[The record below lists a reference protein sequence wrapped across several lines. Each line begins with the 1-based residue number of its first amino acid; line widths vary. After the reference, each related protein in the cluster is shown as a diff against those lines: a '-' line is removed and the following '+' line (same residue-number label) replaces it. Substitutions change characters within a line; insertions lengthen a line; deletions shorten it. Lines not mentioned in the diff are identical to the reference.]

1 MKTLIR
7 SLCLLLCHTL
17 YLYTGAQVTAL
28 NSYPAASAVIFLD
41 FDGHTVEGTSW
52 NWNGAPIA
60 CASSGLNAAQIAHVF
75 NRVAEDYRPFNI
87 NITTDSTKFLS
98 APIDK
103 RMRVIITTTS
113 SWYGNTAGGVAF
125 IESFTSGDDTP
136 CFVFS
141 GLFGYNLKKISE
153 AVSHESGHT
162 LGLYH
167 QSQYDDNCNKIT
179 DYYGGKGTGEIGWAP
194 IMGVGYSRNFT
205 LWGNGPNSLGCTSF
219 QSDLDII
226 TSSYNGFGYREDDHS
241 ETFDAATH
249 TLFTNNQ
256 FDVTGIIG
264 QNTDEDMFRFS
275 MPGRGRFQLN
285 AVPYNVGTGNA
296 GSNLDLQIS
305 LYDGSQNLL
314 NVFNPGF
321 LLNSVADT
329 ILNPGFYY
337 LKVEGQGNLY
347 APAYASLGSYSVQAS
362 IEPGAPLAVHKL
374 ELGGLQN
381 GDLHQFSWSI
391 EADEQLLQQILEVS
405 IDGKDFIELTAPTID
420 SRSYVYRPATAIN
433 NQYRLKVL
441 FEDGK
446 RYYSNTITL
455 RQNES
460 GLRPKL
466 LSNFIGSNTVSV
478 SSPGNYSYTLL
489 DLNGKM
495 ISRGQLING
504 INNIPIDNMITG
516 MYIIRFSGNDQV
528 WTDKLLRR

>member
-1 MKTLIR
+1 MKILIQP
-7 SLCLLLCHTL
+7 LCLLLCQTL
-17 YLYTGAQVTAL
+17 HLYTGAQVPAL
-28 NSYPAASAVIFLD
+28 NSYPPASAAIYLD

-52 NWNGAPIA
+52 NWSGSPIA
-60 CASSGLNAAQIAHVF
+60 CASSGLNAAQITHVF
-75 NRVAEDYRPFNI
+75 NRVAEDFRPFNI
-87 NITTDSTKFLS
+87 NITTDSIKFLA

-113 SWYGNTAGGVAF
+113 SWYGTTAGGVAF

-153 AVSHESGHT
+153 AISHESGHT

-167 QSQYDDNCNKIT
+167 QSQYDANCNKIT
-179 DYYGGKGTGEIGWAP
+179 DYYGGQGTGEIGWAP

-205 LWGNGPNSLGCTSF
+205 LWGNGPNSLGCTNF

-226 TSSYNGFGYREDDHS
+226 TSPHNGFGYREDDHPK
-241 ETFDAATH
+241 TFDTAT
-249 TLFTNNQ
+249 LAIFSNNQ
-256 FDVTGIIG
+256 FDVTGVIG
-264 QNTDEDMFRFS
+264 QNTDEDIFRFS

-296 GSNLDLQIS
+296 GSNLDMQIT
-305 LYDGSQNLL
+305 LYNGSQTLL
-314 NVFNPGF
+314 NIFNPGT

-337 LKVEGQGNLY
+337 LKVEGKGNLY

-362 IEPGAPLAVHKL
+362 IEPGVPLVVHKL

-381 GDLHQFSWSI
+381 GDMHQFNWI
-391 EADEQLLQQILEVS
+391 IDADEPLLQQILEVS

-420 SRSYVYRPATAIN
+420 SRTYVYRPSIITN

-441 FEDGK
+441 FDDDK
-446 RYYSNTITL
+446 RYYSNIITL
-455 RQNES
+455 RQNEA
-460 GLRPKL
+460 GHRPKL
-466 LSNFIGSNTVSV
+466 LSNFIGTNTVTVTSQ
-478 SSPGNYSYTLL
+478 GKYSYALI

-504 INNIPIDNMITG
+504 INNITIDNMVAG
-516 MYIIRFSGNDQV
+516 MYVIRFSGNDQV
-528 WTDKLLRR
+528 WTDKLLRQ